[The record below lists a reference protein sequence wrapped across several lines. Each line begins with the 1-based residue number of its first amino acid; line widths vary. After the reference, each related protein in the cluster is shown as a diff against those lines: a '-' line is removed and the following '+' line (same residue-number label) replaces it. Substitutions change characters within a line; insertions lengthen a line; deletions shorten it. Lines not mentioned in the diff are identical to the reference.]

1 MILLVITCLA
11 ILRSPSLSPFPVH
24 HSQHP
29 VEALTPHLHICG
41 TLPVIYERTCDERL
55 HSQQPTIGWMAR
67 PSLFQHPKVPNNST
81 HALLA
86 GTCNCT
92 GRFGSETQL
101 AYLLIV
107 FISTHSGELYF
118 LWAQS
123 RAVHC
128 LAKDL
133 KGRQVQLSSRFNL
146 VQELFTTVKL
156 LVAAD
161 RQAAFTYK
169 KHRTMCSIHVVVI
182 RPTTAAF
189 VL

>member
-41 TLPVIYERTCDERL
+41 TLPVIYERNCDERL

-67 PSLFQHPKVPNNST
+67 PSLFQHSEVLNSST

-92 GRFGSETQL
+92 GRFESETQL
-101 AYLLIV
+101 AT
-107 FISTHSGELYF
+107 SS
-118 LWAQS
+118 
-123 RAVHC
+123 
-128 LAKDL
+128 
-133 KGRQVQLSSRFNL
+133 LSSSLR
-146 VQELFTTVKL
+146 TVESSIFSGLKVVLSIVL
-156 LVAAD
+156 L
-161 RQAAFTYK
+161 
-169 KHRTMCSIHVVVI
+169 RT
-182 RPTTAAF
+182 
-189 VL
+189 